1 MRMLNCEDLTWNT
14 KTNLNVEW
22 EQDIVRKSHEYAIRA
37 KVLIK

>member
-14 KTNLNVEW
+14 KTYLNVEW
-22 EQDIVRKSHEYAIRA
+22 EQDIVSKSRDYAIRA